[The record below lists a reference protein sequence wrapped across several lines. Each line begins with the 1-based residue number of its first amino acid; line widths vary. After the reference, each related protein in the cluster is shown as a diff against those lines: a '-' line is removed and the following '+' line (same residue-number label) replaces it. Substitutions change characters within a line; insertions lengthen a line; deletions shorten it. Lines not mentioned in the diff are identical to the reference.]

1 MLKVERDI
9 TIARQVEEVFAFVA
23 DFDHFALWSTDVVKA
38 ELLNG
43 RRVGV
48 GTRARITRRA
58 LGQNFDMLF
67 EMVHFDPPWHIGFEG
82 EMLGVPFRSALRF
95 QPAGAGGTR
104 VTQSGEVLI
113 PPLLFFVEPTARQVL
128 AATFEN
134 DLRKLKQVLGADSVS
149 ILKFS

>member
-23 DFDHFALWSTDVVKA
+23 DFDHFTLWSTDVVKA

-67 EMVHFDPPWHIGFEG
+67 EMVHFEPPRHIGFKG
-82 EMLGVPFRSALRF
+82 EMLGVPCPTTRAIVHLASLLHGTDFWESGRTVDTMGLRGLTLR
-95 QPAGAGGTR
+95 QIRRLVLEGCLETVSPA
-104 VTQSGEVLI
+104 
-113 PPLLFFVEPTARQVL
+113 
-128 AATFEN
+128 
-134 DLRKLKQVLGADSVS
+134 SVDRRAEERLS
-149 ILKFS
+149 